1 MIFPCIRNLE
11 KSSEF
16 NLPMYISNS
25 DNKSYLKKEILLKR
39 TGVSHKYV
47 ERTPRTAVFVRG
59 CLVTISTETFCHI
72 CRRLTL
78 VFVWRTMN
86 SMLVNQFLIFKSFG
100 ISSRDFKIVRSII
113 GFEVNYMDLMNRIR
127 LHGVTRLLRIYVKR
141 FDRSFIDGPEYRSG
155 QTRTNSRST
164 FV

>member
-1 MIFPCIRNLE
+1 
-11 KSSEF
+11 
-16 NLPMYISNS
+16 MYISNS

-100 ISSRDFKIVRSII
+100 ISSRDFNIVRSII
-113 GFEVNYMDLMNRIR
+113 GFEVNYMDPMNRIR
-127 LHGVTRLLRIYVKR
+127 LHGDTRLSRIYVKR
-141 FDRSFIDGPEYRSG
+141 SWVPLQFRVG
-155 QTRTNSRST
+155 QTLSYRLSDRRVRRANSSLFAQVWT
-164 FV
+164 WEIL